1 MSIGSSWSSFVI
13 SVRAPKRLR
22 IFYFLKIQ
30 KFWEE
35 VTLNFFPGA
44 TRSDCWPWSDHFW
57 LKDESIVINTTPAIA
72 DWKQLQISACH
83 ETIHLWSYLPPAEPC
98 WKHQLPFELV
108 TLDPDSAWMGGNL
121 GNPGAGVNDLEI
133 NACCLEMSVKLT
145 VTVPSLNSCVSIR
158 WGAIKTRGS

>member
-57 LKDESIVINTTPAIA
+57 LKDEAIVYRSWLIQHQPLLIGSSFKSQRAMRPFISGRICHRLSHAGNTSFRSNSLHWTRIA
-72 DWKQLQISACH
+72 LEWEAARELLVLLAWVRKLILRTVDTRQCQSCH
-83 ETIHLWSYLPPAEPC
+83 PQPLS
-98 WKHQLPFELV
+98 
-108 TLDPDSAWMGGNL
+108 
-121 GNPGAGVNDLEI
+121 
-133 NACCLEMSVKLT
+133 
-145 VTVPSLNSCVSIR
+145 
-158 WGAIKTRGS
+158 GSTT